1 MKALLC
7 TLFFISSAFAQDP
20 AAYLNNFDAKVYSL
34 KNKGV
39 QDFVVDIESSK
50 LTKQMND
57 QQLFGKIKEVV
68 FRTYWTAK
76 PERLAIEVIGMPDGF
91 KEIKE
96 DLKTSIMLM
105 MDNLIPQTSA
115 QRFTGYKFS
124 QGPKQKEITA
134 TDTTGLAPIPSFTL
148 KFDAQDK
155 LVEVQGNK
163 PIGTFE
169 VRPVYEKESFA
180 GGSWVLTEQTTTTSE
195 NNQTMI
201 IKKELDYSKSNGI
214 GVLTQVDV
222 TTTQKF
228 NAPDAKPVSLTE
240 SLEFKNYKIN
250 EGEALKY
257 FLGEAKAAPTPE
269 TP

>member
-1 MKALLC
+1 MKALICL
-7 TLFFISSAFAQDP
+7 LFFVTSAFAQDP
-20 AAYLNNFDAKVYSL
+20 ATYLKSFDAKIYSL

-57 QQLFGKIKEVV
+57 QQLFGKIDEII

-76 PERLAIEVIGMPDGF
+76 PERLAIEVLGMPEGF

-96 DLKTSIMLM
+96 DLKTSIILM

-115 QRFTGYKFS
+115 ERFAGYKFS
-124 QGPKQKEITA
+124 AGQNPKQIVA
-134 TDTTGLAPIPSFTL
+134 TDSRGLAPIPSFTL

-163 PIGTFE
+163 PIGSFE
-169 VRPVYEKESFA
+169 VRPVYAKEPFA
-180 GGSWVLTEQTTTTSE
+180 GGSWVLTEQTTTTNE
-195 NNQTMI
+195 NNQTLA
-201 IKKELDYSKSNGI
+201 IKKELDYGKLNGI
-214 GVLTQVDV
+214 GILTQVAV

-228 NAPDAKPVSLTE
+228 NAPEAKAASVSETLH
-240 SLEFKNYKIN
+240 FKNYKIN

>member
-1 MKALLC
+1 MKALFC
-7 TLFFISSAFAQDP
+7 ILFLVSSAYAQDP
-20 AAYLNNFDAKVYSL
+20 AAYLKNFDAKVYSL

-39 QDFVVDIESSK
+39 QDFVVDIESTK

-57 QQLFGKIKEVV
+57 QQLFGKIEEII
-68 FRTYWTAK
+68 FRTYWTAN

-96 DLKTSIMLM
+96 DLKTSILLM

-124 QGPKQKEITA
+124 QGPKQREITA

-148 KFDAQDK
+148 KFDAEDK

-169 VRPVYEKESFA
+169 VKPVYEKESFA
-180 GGSWVLTEQTTTTSE
+180 GGSWVLTEQTTSTSE
-195 NNQTMI
+195 NNQTMTV
-201 IKKELDYSKSNGI
+201 KKELDYGKSNGI
-214 GVLTQVDV
+214 GVLTQIEV

-228 NAPDAKPVSLTE
+228 NAPEAKPASFSETLN
-240 SLEFKNYKIN
+240 FKNYKIN
-250 EGEALKY
+250 QGEALKY
-257 FLGEAKAAPTPE
+257 FLGEAKSAPTPM

>member
-1 MKALLC
+1 MKAIIC
-7 TLFFISSAFAQDP
+7 TIFFITTAFAQDP
-20 AAYLNNFDAKVYSL
+20 AAYLKNFDEKVYSL

-50 LTKQMND
+50 LSKQMND
-57 QQLFGKIKEVV
+57 QQLFGKIDEVI
-68 FRTYWTAK
+68 FRTYWTAN
-76 PERLAIEVIGMPDGF
+76 PERLAIEVLGMPDGF

-96 DLKTSIMLM
+96 DLKASIMLM
-105 MDNLIPQTSA
+105 MDNLLPQTSA
-115 QRFTGYKFS
+115 QRFAGYKFS

-134 TDTTGLAPIPSFTL
+134 TDATGIAAIPSFVL

-155 LVEVQGNK
+155 LSEVQGNK
-163 PIGTFE
+163 PIGSFA
-169 VRPVYEKESFA
+169 VKPIYQKESFA

-214 GVLTQVDV
+214 GILTQVDV
-222 TTTQKF
+222 TTIQKL
-228 NAPDAKPVSLTE
+228 NAPDAKAISVSE
-240 SLEFKNYKIN
+240 SLNFKNYKIN

-257 FLGEAKAAPTPE
+257 FLGEAKAAPTQE